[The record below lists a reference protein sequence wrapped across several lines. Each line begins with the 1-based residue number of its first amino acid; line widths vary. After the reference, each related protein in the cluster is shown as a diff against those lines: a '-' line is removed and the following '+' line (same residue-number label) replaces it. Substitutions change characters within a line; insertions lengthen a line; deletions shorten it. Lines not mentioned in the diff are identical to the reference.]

1 MAYIIEHAGKKI
13 SLPDFSEIS
22 TGAIRKARHE
32 SDENKVWVILEE
44 VLSPKDLDA
53 LDKLPL
59 SEFTTHMSAWTK
71 GVSLGE

>member
-1 MAYIIEHAGKKI
+1 MAYVINHNGKEI
-13 SLPDFSEIS
+13 SLPDFKNVG
-22 TGAIRKARHE
+22 TGAIRKSRHE

-44 VLSPKDLDA
+44 ILTEKELAV

-59 SEFTTHMSAWTK
+59 SEFTEHMSAWTK